1 MCLKAEYQYIPP
13 VWVMCLES
21 VAHLLVMFNFSTNF
35 LVYCSVSN
43 QFKAALSKVVR
54 IRKFCVIFCEA
65 SVTTSP
71 GTIKSLMI
79 RCPFIYYL
87 HDDLSPSN

>member
-1 MCLKAEYQYIPP
+1 MVPDVQIRCIKEHLQYIPP
-13 VWVMCLES
+13 LYVMCLES

-54 IRKFCVIFCEA
+54 IRKFCLIFCEA
-65 SVTTSP
+65 SVPSP
-71 GTIKSLMI
+71 GTVEILLTVMT
-79 RCPFIYYL
+79 FFFYGV
-87 HDDLSPSN
+87 